1 MDQKL
6 SNWASVAEIASS
18 AAVVATLVILIF
30 GIAEN
35 TSVTRASVYANT
47 IDTLNQ
53 FEVAMLADP
62 ELSRI
67 YRQFSRLLQL
77 DDDDVG
83 RITREDAERMVSMI
97 HILFRNYEKAYYT
110 RQYGLLGEE
119 EWSRFQR
126 AICLN
131 LERMRTLDRGMAGFL
146 NIVVTREFSSY
157 VLATCAEEG

>member
-1 MDQKL
+1 MNRNL
-6 SNWASVAEIASS
+6 SNWAGIAEIASS
-18 AAVVATLVILIF
+18 VAVVISLVVLIV
-30 GIAEN
+30 GIGEN
-35 TSVTRASVYANT
+35 TNVTRASVYANT
-47 IDTLNQ
+47 IDTLNE
-53 FEVAMLADP
+53 FEVATLVDP

-67 YRQFSRLLQL
+67 YRELFVNLQQR
-77 DDDDVG
+77 DDADEIA
-83 RITREDAERMVSMI
+83 RADADRMVTMI

-146 NIVVTREFSSY
+146 NIVVTQEFSSY